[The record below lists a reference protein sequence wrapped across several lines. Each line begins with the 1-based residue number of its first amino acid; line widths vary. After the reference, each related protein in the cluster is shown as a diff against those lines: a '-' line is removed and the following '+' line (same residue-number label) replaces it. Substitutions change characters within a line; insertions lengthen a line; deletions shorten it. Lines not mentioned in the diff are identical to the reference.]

1 MHEGAHLSVVTG
13 FEGGDGQHEQSDW
26 DEDAAGEGGHV
37 DTPPGHP
44 RPLPCAPDARNEV
57 LRAHGFAAHEQ
68 QGKHLHR
75 EDGM

>member
-44 RPLPCAPDARNEV
+44 RPLPCAPDARN
-57 LRAHGFAAHEQ
+57 
-68 QGKHLHR
+68 
-75 EDGM
+75 